1 MILETNANPLK
12 IYILADMEGISGIRR
27 MEQVQSSSGEY
38 EAGRRLMMQDI
49 NVAIEGA
56 FAGGAVEVIVAD
68 THGGGGQV
76 RVEEMDARAV
86 YEMPGDGRLM
96 PSLDATFAG
105 VILLGHHARAGT
117 VNGFLDHTMN
127 SGSWFEYRI
136 NDQVVGEIGIEAA
149 WAGQYGVPVIMVAG
163 DAATAD
169 EARAT
174 LGDVECAVVKW
185 GVGRNKAKCLSLEA
199 AHHIIHDAAA
209 RAVRRSRE
217 FTPFTPQLPAT
228 IQLTFY
234 RTDMCEEYAFRPG
247 VERVDARTLR
257 RTIHSLNDVASW

>member
-1 MILETNANPLK
+1 MR

-27 MEQVQSSSGEY
+27 MEQVQSTSPEY
-38 EAGRRLMMQDI
+38 EEGRRLMMQDI
-49 NVAIEGA
+49 NHAVAGA
-56 FAGGAVEVIVAD
+56 LEGGATEVVVAD

-76 RVEEMDARAV
+76 RVGEMDSRAV
-86 YEMPGDGRLM
+86 YELPAAGRIM
-96 PSLDATFAG
+96 PSLDDSFSG

-127 SGSWFEYRI
+127 SSAWFEYRI
-136 NDQVVGEIGIEAA
+136 NDQIVGEIGIEAA
-149 WAGQYGVPVIMVAG
+149 WAGQYEVPVIMVSG
-163 DAATAD
+163 DETTAQ
-169 EARAT
+169 EARTT

-199 AHHIIHDAAA
+199 VHGIIRETAC
-209 RAVRRSRE
+209 RAVRRSDD
-217 FTPFTPQLPAT
+217 FAPFTPQLPAT

-247 VERVDARTLR
+247 VERIDARTIR
-257 RTIHSLNDVASW
+257 RTIHSLNDVCRW